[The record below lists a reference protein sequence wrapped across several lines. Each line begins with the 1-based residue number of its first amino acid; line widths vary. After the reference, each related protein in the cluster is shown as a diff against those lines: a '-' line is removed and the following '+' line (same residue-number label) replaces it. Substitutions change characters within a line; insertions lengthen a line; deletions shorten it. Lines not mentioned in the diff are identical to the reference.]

1 MIREAESH
9 ADEAHNMRE
18 AAEARNQAEN
28 LLYSTEKSLKDHRDV
43 LDEETVST
51 IESRMEEL
59 RSALDGSDA
68 AEIRTKSDSLMEA
81 SHKLAQAVYEKVQ
94 AEQTT
99 SASTSPNGESTSD
112 DEVVEDADYEVIDE
126 EAKQS

>member
-1 MIREAESH
+1 
-9 ADEAHNMRE
+9 MRE

-28 LLYSTEKSLKDHRDV
+28 LLYSTEKSLKDHRDA

-59 RSALDGSDA
+59 RSAIDGSDA
-68 AEIRTKSDSLMEA
+68 AEIRAKSDSLMEA
-81 SHKLAQAVYEKVQ
+81 SHRLAQAVYEKVQ
-94 AEQTT
+94 AEQT
-99 SASTSPNGESTSD
+99 ASGSSTNGEPTSD

-126 EAKQS
+126 EAKQP